1 MARIVK
7 VALGPHFD
15 EFIQACI
22 VSGRYNSV
30 SEVVCAG
37 LKLLEEDEV
46 RLSAIRSALIEGEES
61 GILEVPQEVI
71 IAIEQWKR
79 GEGIEVDIDSL
90 YV

>member
-71 IAIEQWKR
+71 I
-79 GEGIEVDIDSL
+79 GIE
-90 YV
+90 

>member
-7 VALGPHFD
+7 VTLGPHFD

-37 LKLLEEDEV
+37 LRLLEEDEV

-71 IAIEQWKR
+71 IGIEQWKR
-79 GEGIEVDIDSL
+79 GEGIEVDVDSL
-90 YV
+90 